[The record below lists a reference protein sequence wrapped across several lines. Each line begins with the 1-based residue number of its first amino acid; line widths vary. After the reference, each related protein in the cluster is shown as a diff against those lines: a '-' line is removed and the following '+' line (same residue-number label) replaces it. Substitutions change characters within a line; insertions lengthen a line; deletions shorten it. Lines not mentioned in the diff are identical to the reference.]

1 MSKLDDIFSDEFTAA
16 VKTAIAQGVA
26 ETLKAGVPIFYRETK
41 TGFDV
46 MEHPDGRRF
55 QIRGTAIMKFSANSH
70 RRLPKLPRKPPN
82 KPSARSHRLRRPE
95 RRR

>member
-16 VKTAIAQGVA
+16 VKTAIERGVA

-41 TGFDV
+41 TGLDV

-55 QIRGTAIMKFSANSH
+55 QIQFIPEAPGDSNYEV
-70 RRLPKLPRKPPN
+70 LCEL
-82 KPSARSHRLRRPE
+82 PSAPPKTPAE
-95 RRR
+95 AA